1 MKRKAAV
8 ITLGAALFVSVSAS
22 AQALARNGVLV
33 AGDGMTL
40 YTFDKDSR
48 DRSACTGLCAGNWPP
63 LMAGINA
70 KAEGDYSIVARD
82 DGGRQWA
89 YKGKPLYYWKDD
101 KKVGDLEGDNR
112 NNVWHVVAP

>member
-1 MKRKAAV
+1 
-8 ITLGAALFVSVSAS
+8 
-22 AQALARNGVLV
+22 
-33 AGDGMTL
+33 MTL

-89 YKGKPLYYWKDD
+89 YKGKPLYLRVVDRKP
-101 KKVGDLEGDNR
+101 GDRTGDGLHGA
-112 NNVWHVVAP
+112 WHVARP